1 MGRTRETLLI
11 VLAALLTGLL
21 TPGISQAKYRA
32 PIEVKV
38 VEAPPGGLIEVV
50 EGQYFSLPSLPFASD
65 TARIR
70 LSIPSIPG
78 GGAIIGDGFSGLR
91 DEPVFHTRHLRSR
104 GVKADV
110 TYTLVATELKLNG
123 SQQVVATYQFLMH
136 SPPAVSRVHISA
148 LILRG
153 LPHLVGFKLSNID
166 KGDRVKAWGFGF
178 GAPRGPFEFG
188 LQLTGSTSSTRTYAI
203 PGGLRWARKSNPKI
217 KLNVAPPP
225 GAEKYGVPVLG
236 RLLAGVFRTN
246 LGGNTVFR
254 KTDHWKRCTT
264 SLSNEKFANRP
275 PFPES
280 CVLLGWN
287 RWNVP
292 RR

>member
-1 MGRTRETLLI
+1 MGKTRGTLLI

-21 TPGISQAKYRA
+21 TPGIGQAKDLDQ
-32 PIEVKV
+32 IEVKV

-65 TARIR
+65 TSRIR
-70 LSIPSIPG
+70 LTIPSIPG
-78 GGAIIGDGFSGLR
+78 GVHVGDGYAGLS
-91 DEPVFHTRHLRSR
+91 DEPVFHTRHLRSH

-123 SQQVVATYQFLMH
+123 SQQVVATYEFLMH
-136 SPPAVSRVHISA
+136 SLPAVSRVHISA

-153 LPHLVGFKLSNID
+153 RPHLVGLKLYNIGKD
-166 KGDRVKAWGFGF
+166 DRVKAWGFGF

-188 LQLTGSTSSTRTYAI
+188 LRLTGSTRSTRTYAI

-246 LGGNTVFR
+246 HRGNTVFR

-264 SLSNEKFANRP
+264 SLANEKFANRP

-287 RWNVP
+287 RWNQP
-292 RR
+292 